1 MYTNQKLRVRW
12 NAEFSDSFATTN
24 GVKQGGVISP
34 VLFCV
39 YMDGLL
45 AELADSS
52 YGCFMSGVFAG
63 AFAYAD
69 DITLLAPSVRALH
82 GMAALCEHYAKR
94 FDVQFNAKKSGC
106 KVKCVDTV
114 VHLGHIHVP

>member
-1 MYTNQKLRVRW
+1 MFY
-12 NAEFSDSFATTN
+12 
-24 GVKQGGVISP
+24 
-34 VLFCV
+34 
-39 YMDGLL
+39 
-45 AELADSS
+45 
-52 YGCFMSGVFAG
+52 
-63 AFAYAD
+63 

-114 VHLGHIHVP
+114 VHLGHIP